1 MLYFW
6 ITTAVHRARQESTS
20 SGRFGSKP
28 KGRMRRKNHFSSES
42 SLDKMGSNHSPNGGS
57 TPTPSGVNS
66 SPSKSSS
73 PSPLVGPSHIVS
85 YSRSSSG
92 GSTTLPEKSVTG
104 KRKSSTTSLN
114 LWLLKWK
121 QHLTDLCARSHHLQ
135 ALFELVSICVPQN
148 SNVTPF
154 LLCSWVVTTHPILKY
169 YWNICPANWNQRL
182 LQLISAFHATFF
194 VYIQSAAL
202 G

>member
-28 KGRMRRKNHFSSES
+28 KSRMRRKNHFSSES
-42 SLDKMGSNHSPNGGS
+42 SLDKMGSTHSPNGGS
-57 TPTPSGVNS
+57 TPTPSSVNS
-66 SPSKSSS
+66 NPSKSSS
-73 PSPLVGPSHIVS
+73 PSPLVGPSHIIS

-114 LWLLKWK
+114 LWLLKWNNMTE
-121 QHLTDLCARSHHLQ
+121 LTACTPSTVGCLWICHH
-135 ALFELVSICVPQN
+135 FPPQN
-148 SNVTPF
+148 SNGTNVP
-154 LLCSWVVTTHPILKY
+154 
-169 YWNICPANWNQRL
+169 
-182 LQLISAFHATFF
+182 LQ
-194 VYIQSAAL
+194 
-202 G
+202 